1 MECRRCGSRL
11 DRAGDFCLVC
21 RNPNVDTVVCELGR
35 ERASVTGLFE
45 GERVGTGTVTTVPE
59 EGEDE
64 KRERRNFAG
73 RVADE
78 VHRKRPEEVY
88 ATGEREVLRTL
99 RAQLHYDLRRIAN
112 PGEDA
117 VETVLSRSEES
128 PLKVVEIPPR
138 KKLGGSHSTLVGGRT
153 GKTVVA
159 IATDHPHVKKV
170 IPGPIESGGRGSRT
184 GVRAKATRADGRGNV
199 RLLVRDGSS
208 VQEVR
213 VVTTAADRAQGE
225 RVREDLNR
233 ALAEEGVRD

>member
-21 RNPNVDTVVCELGR
+21 RHPNVDTVVCEPGR

-45 GERVGTGTVTTVPE
+45 GERVGTWTVTTIQE
-59 EGEDE
+59 TGEDE
-64 KRERRNFAG
+64 KRERRNFTG

-78 VHRKRPEEVY
+78 IHRKRPEEVY
-88 ATGEREVLRTL
+88 ATGERDVLGTL
-99 RAQLHYDLRRIAN
+99 RGQLHYDLRRVAD

-117 VETVLSRSEES
+117 VETVLARSEES
-128 PLKVVEIPPR
+128 PLAVVETPPR
-138 KKLGGSHSTLVGGRT
+138 EKLGGSHSTLVGGRA
-153 GKTVVA
+153 GQAIVA

-213 VVTTAADRAQGE
+213 VVTTAADREQGE

-233 ALAEEGVRD
+233 ALDEEGFRE